1 MFRGPHVLA
10 MVLVLSA
17 APVHAD
23 EIIGNS
29 RVDAVTVFPG
39 AAEVTRVAQVEVPAG
54 SHAIILKE
62 LPANTVEDS
71 VRVEGLSTGGLEVTS
86 VDTRVIFVKQAGE
99 NGALDATERRR
110 LTLELEKQK
119 DERAALD
126 GEIEAANT
134 QKTLAQNL
142 AQIPIVWSSKR
153 PGNDQPGTASP
164 DWPALFD
171 LVGSKVSEVNAA
183 IGKAKIRQRAVDE
196 RIKELEAQLNRQ
208 PAEETERLEV
218 AVMVDAKSPVT
229 ANLVIR
235 YQVPG
240 ARWLPVYDA
249 RLDTGGRSGEA
260 TLTISRRAE
269 VTQETGE
276 DWSNVD
282 LTLST
287 TRPEGDTQ
295 APQLTPVKVEFRP
308 EPKPAPQPRAALP
321 SARSLDMPE
330 AAAPPGFAHAEPE
343 DAFAA
348 RKSAVVA
355 ERGAA
360 IEASAFQAAFR
371 IPGKSSVTSGV
382 GARRFLIASDTVKPV
397 LRAITTPKESA
408 AAFLHATFTHDSA
421 APYLPGRVALYRDGI
436 FVGTGELP
444 LLPSGEEH
452 DMGFGTDDAIKVTR
466 VSLRRARGETG
477 IITSSNVDEQHYKI
491 TLTNLHDRPMPLLV
505 LDQMPY
511 SEDEKITAELLP
523 ITSQPV
529 EMNYEDK
536 RGVVAWS
543 LEMKPKEVR
552 ELAFSYQVTWP
563 AKRDVIMTSGN

>member
-1 MFRGPHVLA
+1 MFRMPAVLA
-10 MVLVLSA
+10 MMLVLLA
-17 APVHAD
+17 ASVRAD
-23 EIIGNS
+23 DIIAS
-29 RVDAVTVFPG
+29 SSVEAVTVFTE

-54 SHAIILKE
+54 SHVIILKD
-62 LPANTVEDS
+62 LPANTVENS

-86 VDTRVIFVKQAGE
+86 VDTRVIFVKQAGD
-99 NGALDATERRR
+99 NGALDDTERRR
-110 LTLELEKQK
+110 LTLELDKQR

-142 AQIPIVWSSKR
+142 AQIPIVWSR
-153 PGNDQPGTASP
+153 QQTGGAQPANALP

-183 IGKAKIRQRAVDE
+183 IGRAKIRQRAVDE

-208 PAEETERLEV
+208 PADETERLEV
-218 AVMVDAKSPVT
+218 AVMVDAKSLVK

-249 RLDTGGRSGEA
+249 RLDTGGKSGEA
-260 TLTISRRAE
+260 TLSISRRAE

-276 DWSNVD
+276 DWSDVA

-295 APQLTPVKVEFRP
+295 APELTPVKVEFRP
-308 EPKPAPQPRAALP
+308 EPKPAPQPRAAAP
-321 SARSLDMPE
+321 SIRSLDAPE
-330 AAAPPGFAHAEPE
+330 AAAPPGFAYAEPE
-343 DAFAA
+343 QALAE
-348 RKSAVVA
+348 RKSVVA

-371 IPGKSSVTSGV
+371 IPGKSSVKSGV

-408 AAFLHATFTHDSA
+408 AAFFHATFTHDSA

-491 TLTNLHDRPMPLLV
+491 TLTNLHDRPIPLLI

-511 SEDEKITAELLP
+511 SEDEKIIAELLP

-536 RGVVAWS
+536 RGVVAWA
-543 LEMKPKEVR
+543 LELKPKQVR
-552 ELAFSYQVTWP
+552 EIAFSYQVTWP